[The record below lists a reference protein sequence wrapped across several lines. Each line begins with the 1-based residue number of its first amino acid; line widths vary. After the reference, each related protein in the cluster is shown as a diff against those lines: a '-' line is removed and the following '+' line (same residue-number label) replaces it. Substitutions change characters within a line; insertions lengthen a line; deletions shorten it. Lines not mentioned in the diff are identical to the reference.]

1 MREQDSEE
9 LLSDVVLDA
18 SERRVSIWS
27 VPVDFGPW
35 FYLLL
40 VSHTAP
46 LIFLLWWTDATPKT
60 HDNIASII
68 VNVTSGAAP
77 MIFVSAVTT
86 IIELEVVV
94 VLREWYRAKQAKD
107 RIKEREKAEARLK
120 EEFEKG
126 IELGRQLER
135 EKQSARRNG
144 NSGNG
149 KDES

>member
-1 MREQDSEE
+1 MREQEREE
-9 LLSDVVLDA
+9 QLADIAVDA

-27 VPVDFGPW
+27 VSVDFGPW

-40 VSHTAP
+40 VTHTAP
-46 LIFLLWWTDATPKT
+46 LVFLLWWTEESSST
-60 HDNIASII
+60 HDNIANII

-77 MIFVSAVTT
+77 LIFVAAVAT
-86 IIELEVVV
+86 IIELEVLM

-126 IELGRQLER
+126 VNLGRQLER
-135 EKQSARRNG
+135 EEQAARRNG
-144 NSGNG
+144 
-149 KDES
+149 KDEN